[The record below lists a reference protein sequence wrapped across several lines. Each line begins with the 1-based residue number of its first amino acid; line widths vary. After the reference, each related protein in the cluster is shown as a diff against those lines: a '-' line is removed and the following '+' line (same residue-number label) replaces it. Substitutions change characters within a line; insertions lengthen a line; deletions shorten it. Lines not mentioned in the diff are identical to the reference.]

1 MTAAETRI
9 SEDTI
14 EQLEVALERQ
24 RSAFYAEGVVSLE
37 TRMDRLDRCLDLVV
51 DHQQELIDAV
61 NSDFGNRSRHVT
73 LMTDLYTSVS
83 GIKFV
88 KKNLHQWMKPEK
100 RRPNFPLGLFGAKA
114 CIQYQPKGVIG
125 VMAPW
130 NVPVSMVFNPL
141 ADVLGAGNR
150 AMIKP
155 SEFTPA
161 SSELMAELIKRY
173 FDDTELTVVTGGP
186 ETGAAFSALPFDH
199 LIFTGATGVGRHVMR
214 AAADSLTPVTLEL
227 GGKSPVIV
235 GQDVD
240 MHDCIGKLIAGK
252 CMNSG
257 QLCVSPDYCFVP
269 EAQLDTF
276 LASAGKMFNRL
287 YPTVMEN
294 DDYVSMINQRHYQ
307 RVLSYIDEAAEQ
319 GARVINLNAT
329 DESFRGHS
337 SRKIPLHL
345 IVNPGDD
352 LLTMQ
357 QEIFGPVL
365 NVKTY
370 RDLHEVINFINRQP
384 RALALYYFGKDQA
397 ETDKVL
403 DLTISGGVTV
413 NDIGMHVGCED
424 IPFGGV
430 GQSGMGSYHGID
442 GFKTFS
448 HAKSVF
454 RQGRVNLAK
463 LAGTLPPYGKGID
476 KMMAKQIT
484 K

>member
-1 MTAAETRI
+1 MTAAESST
-9 SEDTI
+9 SEDTKQ
-14 EQLEVALERQ
+14 QLQVALERQ
-24 RSAFYAEGVVSLE
+24 RSAFYAEGLVSLE
-37 TRMDRLDRCLDLVV
+37 TRLDRLDRCLALIV
-51 DHQQELIDAV
+51 DHQQEFIDAV

-88 KKNLHQWMKPEK
+88 KKHLQQWMKPEK
-100 RRPNFPLGLFGAKA
+100 RRANFPLGLFGAKA
-114 CIQYQPKGVIG
+114 YIHYQPKGVIG

-150 AMIKP
+150 AMVKP

-161 SSELMAELIKRY
+161 SSALMAELIQRY
-173 FDDTELTVVTGGP
+173 FDDTELTVITGDAD
-186 ETGAAFSALPFDH
+186 TGAAFSALCFDH
-199 LIFTGATGVGRHVMR
+199 LIFTGATGIGRHVMR
-214 AAADSLTPVTLEL
+214 AAAESLTPVTLEL

-235 GQDVD
+235 GHDVD
-240 MHDCIGKLIAGK
+240 MDDCIGKLIAGK

-257 QLCVSPDYCFVP
+257 QLCISPDYCFVP
-269 EAQLDTF
+269 EAQLDSF
-276 LASAGKMFNRL
+276 LAKAKKVFKRL
-287 YPTVMEN
+287 YPGVMDN
-294 DDYVSMINQRHYQ
+294 TDYVSMINQRHYQ
-307 RVLSYIDEAAEQ
+307 RVLSYIDEAAEK
-319 GARVINLNAT
+319 GARVINLNND
-329 DESFRGHS
+329 DENFRASGS
-337 SRKIPLHL
+337 QKIPLHL
-345 IVNPGDD
+345 IVNPGNE

-357 QEIFGPVL
+357 HEIFGPIL
-365 NVKTY
+365 NINTY
-370 RDLHEVINFINRQP
+370 SDLNEVISFINRQP
-384 RALALYYFGKDQA
+384 RALALYYFGKDQT

-442 GFKTFS
+442 GFRTFS

-454 RQGRVNLAK
+454 RQGRVNIAK
-463 LAGTLPPYGKGID
+463 LAGTLPPYGKGVD

>member
-1 MTAAETRI
+1 
-9 SEDTI
+9 
-14 EQLEVALERQ
+14 
-24 RSAFYAEGVVSLE
+24 
-37 TRMDRLDRCLDLVV
+37 
-51 DHQQELIDAV
+51 
-61 NSDFGNRSRHVT
+61 
-73 LMTDLYTSVS
+73 
-83 GIKFV
+83 
-88 KKNLHQWMKPEK
+88 MKPEK
-100 RRPNFPLGLFGAKA
+100 RRPNFPLGIFGAKA
-114 CIQYQPKGVIG
+114 YIHYQPKGVIG

-150 AMIKP
+150 AMVKP

-173 FDDTELTVVTGGP
+173 FDDTELTVVTGGAD
-186 ETGAAFSALPFDH
+186 TGAAFSALAFDH
-199 LIFTGATGVGRHVMR
+199 LIFTGATGIGRHVMR

-240 MHDCIGKLIAGK
+240 MDDCISKLIAGK
-252 CMNSG
+252 CLNSG

-269 EAQLDTF
+269 EAQLDSF
-276 LASAGKMFNRL
+276 LASAEKVFSRL
-287 YPTVMEN
+287 YPTVMDN
-294 DDYVSMINQRHYQ
+294 IDYVSMINQRHYQ
-307 RVLSYIDEAAEQ
+307 RVLSYIDEATDK
-319 GARVINLNAT
+319 GARVMNLNAA
-329 DESFRGHS
+329 DENFRDHAS
-337 SRKIPLHL
+337 NKIPLHL
-345 IVNPGDD
+345 IVNPGDE
-352 LLTMQ
+352 LQSMQ
-357 QEIFGPVL
+357 HEIFGPIL
-365 NVKTY
+365 NIKSY
-370 RDLHEVINFINRQP
+370 RDLNDAIGFINRQP
-384 RALALYYFGKDQA
+384 RPLALYYFGKNQA

-448 HAKSVF
+448 HAKSIF
-454 RQGRVNLAK
+454 KQGRVNIAK